1 MNFSHETLS
10 LNVFIVRDNKACLF
24 GLKIVF
30 SNPLS
35 LEDNSINASTI
46 VETKILATGYDLF
59 LIANSNP
66 LKKFPIY
73 SSNPKPKYS

>member
-46 VETKILATGYDLF
+46 VETKILATGSDLF
-59 LIANSNP
+59 LITFIFNGVGWGEGPESA
-66 LKKFPIY
+66 L
-73 SSNPKPKYS
+73 